1 MVKGFYDACTA
12 MFSSFRLS
20 TQINLSIKQIFMQKQ
35 KKLRFSQQIQKSTY
49 HKYVIKNYIKLMHA
63 ALPINESCSLSFDK
77 SGNFILGIGTIKRF
91 CIFTSLQFLQGY
103 IEIWFAL
110 IVLQSSK
117 KKTCSILICCIL
129 QLFSMQSHCFPQ
141 GQTMKKLQS

>member
-20 TQINLSIKQIFMQKQ
+20 KYIDKPFDQANIYVET

-91 CIFTSLQFLQGY
+91 CIFTSL
-103 IEIWFAL
+103 
-110 IVLQSSK
+110 
-117 KKTCSILICCIL
+117 
-129 QLFSMQSHCFPQ
+129 
-141 GQTMKKLQS
+141 